1 MRTVHTTSADET
13 REFGRELARDLRPG
27 DVVTLDG
34 ELGAGKTQLAKGIAA
49 GLGVTAELTSPTYA
63 ICETYPIPPRPAPE
77 AAPGPAPAPSPEVPP
92 ESAAAPAAPLAPAP
106 ELNHLDLYRLDDASQ
121 LDDIGFYETL
131 ESGGISLIEW
141 ARKFPDAIPPAHI
154 EVAISVL
161 ADGTREISITRS

>member
-34 ELGAGKTQLAKGIAA
+34 GLGAGKTQLAKGIAA

-63 ICETYPIPPRPAPE
+63 ICETYPIPPRPA
-77 AAPGPAPAPSPEVPP
+77 S
-92 ESAAAPAAPLAPAP
+92 AP
-106 ELNHLDLYRLDDASQ
+106 ELNHLDLCRLDDASQ

-131 ESGGISLIEW
+131 ESGGISLVEW
-141 ARKFPDAIPPAHI
+141 ARKFPDAIPPGHI
-154 EVAISVL
+154 EVSISVL

>member
-1 MRTVHTTSADET
+1 MLIVHTTSADET
-13 REFGRELARDLRPG
+13 REFGRELARELRPG

-34 ELGAGKTQLAKGIAA
+34 GLGAGKTQLAKGIAA

-63 ICETYPIPPRPAPE
+63 ICETYPIPPRPEATPGSAPE
-77 AAPGPAPAPSPEVPP
+77 AAPEA
-92 ESAAAPAAPLAPAP
+92 AP
-106 ELNHLDLYRLDDASQ
+106 ELNHLDLYRLDDVSQ